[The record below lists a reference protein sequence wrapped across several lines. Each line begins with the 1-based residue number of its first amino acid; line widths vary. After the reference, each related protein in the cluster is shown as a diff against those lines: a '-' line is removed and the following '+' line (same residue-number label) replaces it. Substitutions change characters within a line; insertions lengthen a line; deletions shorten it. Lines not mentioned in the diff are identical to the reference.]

1 MFTSQMARL
10 IPQNNIRYLR
20 LYRHLIGTR
29 WRQILRLSKIFDQY
43 DMIDYHNFSKQSYF
57 SKIINEIE
65 NLPPLACER
74 QLIDGKW
81 LMATTNIE
89 QGQKLGRL
97 KEWLYRIQIEND
109 LKKVSEIEEILATLQ
124 WQNSDFNAWPRMTLE

>member
-1 MFTSQMARL
+1 
-10 IPQNNIRYLR
+10 
-20 LYRHLIGTR
+20 
-29 WRQILRLSKIFDQY
+29 
-43 DMIDYHNFSKQSYF
+43 
-57 SKIINEIE
+57 
-65 NLPPLACER
+65 
-74 QLIDGKW
+74 
-81 LMATTNIE
+81 MATTNIE